1 MFEIIFYET
10 KKSERP
16 AEDFILSLQPK
27 MQAKI
32 IGMMHVLEENGNLV
46 REPYSK
52 YIDDGIFELRCKVG
66 SDISRVMYFFY
77 VGKKI
82 VMTNGFVKKTQKTPK
97 SEINLAKKYRDDY
110 IERMGNHENA

>member
-10 KKSERP
+10 KKGERP
-16 AEDFILSLQPK
+16 AEDFIISLQPK

-32 IGMMHVLEENGNLV
+32 IGMMHVLEDNGNLV

-82 VMTNGFVKKTQKTPK
+82 VMTNGFVKKHKRRRSRRSISRRNIAT
-97 SEINLAKKYRDDY
+97 DY